1 QKISINLPQFPSL
14 DDILSQLENQ
24 VCDAVVDKVNEK
36 LPGNI
41 DPWKDYNL

>member
-1 QKISINLPQFPSL
+1 
-14 DDILSQLENQ
+14 
-24 VCDAVVDKVNEK
+24 VVDKVNEK

>member
-1 QKISINLPQFPSL
+1 
-14 DDILSQLENQ
+14 

>member
-1 QKISINLPQFPSL
+1 
-14 DDILSQLENQ
+14 
-24 VCDAVVDKVNEK
+24 VDKVNEK

>member
-1 QKISINLPQFPSL
+1 
-14 DDILSQLENQ
+14 
-24 VCDAVVDKVNEK
+24 CDAVVDRVNDH